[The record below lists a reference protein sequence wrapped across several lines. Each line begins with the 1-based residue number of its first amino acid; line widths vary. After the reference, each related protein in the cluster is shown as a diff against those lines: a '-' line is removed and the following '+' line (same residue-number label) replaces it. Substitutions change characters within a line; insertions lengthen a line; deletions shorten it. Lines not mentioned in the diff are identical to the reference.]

1 MKPKIFNETKLSFF
15 LFVQDFMEAPCFSEK
30 PFLVWPFRVR
40 AREGKKTAICEE
52 KKRYHFKREKCT
64 IKDCCQGSMSHV
76 PVSKKVISAKI
87 AFLEQKKVDLI
98 EKQLSY
104 HSNLFRKIRT

>member
-1 MKPKIFNETKLSFF
+1 MSARILGSAAVFR
-15 LFVQDFMEAPCFSEK
+15 EAIGC
-30 PFLVWPFRVR
+30 LAVWHSYSYVY
-40 AREGKKTAICEE
+40 EGTQKTAICEE

-104 HSNLFRKIRT
+104 HSNLFRKIRKT